1 LGNRSRKFRGA
12 LLRPVRW
19 PHLLLLIFLFII
31 FFMIF
36 YTKIENFFVFY
47 PQASFDSTP
56 EELRLNYRDIYFSSE
71 DGTALHGWFFPL
83 KTKEPVILFCHG
95 NAGNISHRLD
105 NIRLFLE
112 RNLQVFLFDYRGYGK
127 SSGSPSEEGI
137 YQDGRAAYDYLVHQE
152 HIPPDNVVLFGRS
165 LGAAVAID
173 LALRRDIRAIII
185 ESAFTSMKD
194 MAGTLFLFNLFSSVL
209 PANYNNLGKIGHIK
223 VPKLIVHGEE
233 DNLVPFRMG
242 RDLFEKANDPKS
254 FFPIRG
260 AGHNDTYMMGGDLYF
275 RAIVN
280 FIKDSKSS

>member
-1 LGNRSRKFRGA
+1 
-12 LLRPVRW
+12 
-19 PHLLLLIFLFII
+19 
-31 FFMIF
+31 MIF

-47 PQASFDSTP
+47 PQATFDLTP
-56 EELRLNYRDIYFSSE
+56 EELRLNYRDVYFSSE

-83 KTKEPVILFCHG
+83 QDKEPVILFCHG

-105 NIRLFLE
+105 NIRPFLE

-137 YQDGRAAYDYLVHQE
+137 YQDGRAAYDYLVHHE

-173 LALRRDIRAIII
+173 VALRRDIRSIII

-209 PANYNNLGKIGHIK
+209 PANYNNLDKINHIK
-223 VPKLIVHGEE
+223 VPKLIIHGEE

-242 RDLFEKANDPKS
+242 MDLFEKANDPKS
-254 FFPIRG
+254 FFPIKG
-260 AGHNDTYMMGGDLYF
+260 AGHNDTYMMGGDPYF
-275 RAIVN
+275 QAIVK
-280 FIKDSKSS
+280 FVRDSKDN